1 MIEELRLA
9 DTDAGNVPFLDGERT
24 PAGLIR
30 LACALH
36 ASAASLAEIRDM
48 LGWFGVDRSRPAI
61 RNWCQSFAESH
72 EQTFIA
78 EPDRVAVDE
87 KQVQLAEEREMWLY
101 AAIDI
106 DSKVVLH
113 ARLSER
119 RGTDPAT
126 SFLRELKEKLRVSD
140 AEFLVDGMGYL
151 TTLAKTDLGG
161 HLDYTDRNV
170 VEKLF

>member
-9 DTDAGNVPFLDGERT
+9 DEDASTVPFLDGERT

-48 LGWFGVDRSRPAI
+48 LGWFGVNHSRPAI
-61 RNWCQSFAESH
+61 SNWCQSFAESH
-72 EQTFIA
+72 EQRFTA
-78 EPDRVAVDE
+78 EPDRVAVD
-87 KQVQLAEEREMWLY
+87 KNQVQLAEEREIWLY

-113 ARLSER
+113 TRLFEH

-126 SFLRELKEKLRVSD
+126 SFLRELERETPRLRRGVSRRRHG
-140 AEFLVDGMGYL
+140 LSHRPR
-151 TTLAKTDLGG
+151 K
-161 HLDYTDRNV
+161 DRFGRSPR
-170 VEKLF
+170 LY